1 MKKII
6 LLIFIFNINFT
17 FAQCEMDFKEILN
30 SLLLNSTEFDT
41 YVLNKGFYF
50 DSELKK
56 YVCNLDNDEYL
67 YSNVIE
73 HSKESKKLTVTYSTH
88 SKETYLLNKTQIEKT
103 DLKFISSNTVNNLN
117 VFLYKHNNITATL
130 ALETYEDKIIYYI
143 SIQILLT
150 E

>member
-1 MKKII
+1 MKKFI
-6 LLIFIFNINFT
+6 LLFFIFNINFT
-17 FAQCEMDFKEILN
+17 SAQCELDFKEILS

-41 YVLNKGFYF
+41 YVLKKGFYF

-56 YVCNLDNDEYL
+56 YVCNLDNDKYL

-73 HSKESKKLTVTYSTH
+73 QSKEGKKLTVTYSTH
-88 SKETYLLNKTQIEKT
+88 SKETYLLNKSQVEKT
-103 DLKFISSNTVNNLN
+103 DLEFVSSNIVNNLN

-130 ALETYEDKIIYYI
+130 ASETYEDEIIYYI